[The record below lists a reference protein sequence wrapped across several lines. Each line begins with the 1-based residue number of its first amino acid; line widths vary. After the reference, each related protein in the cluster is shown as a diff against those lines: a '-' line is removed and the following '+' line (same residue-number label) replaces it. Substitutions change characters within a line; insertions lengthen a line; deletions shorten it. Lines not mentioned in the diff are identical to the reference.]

1 MIFLLIHSQIPPQ
14 HLLQTLPLLHPID
27 LHHLL
32 HRPPKIPVRIVRFHR
47 QNHALSQRPGK
58 LAVACEYTGAGEV
71 PGGRLLGQYGAGV
84 SAGFEEEPALRAGA
98 GDERL
103 ERLAVGEVVG
113 LGGSAGEAGGL
124 GGVGEPGFGGVDG
137 VVRVEE
143 DGVDGAENVVGV
155 EAVGEGLGVVVA

>member
-1 MIFLLIHSQIPPQ
+1 MIFLPIHSQIPPQ

-47 QNHALSQRPGK
+47 QNNALSQRLGN
-58 LAVACEYTGAGEV
+58 LAGACEYTGEV
-71 PGGRLLGQYGAGV
+71 AGGRLLGQYGAGV
-84 SAGFEEEPALRAGA
+84 SARLEEEPALRAGA

-113 LGGSAGEAGGL
+113 LGGGAGEAGGL